1 MFIIVGQV
9 MDVTLLAMLC
19 WWD

>member
-1 MFIIVGQV
+1 